1 MSAGPWFLRL
11 AGRHLLPL
19 LLFVFALLTISLRY
33 QHHMGT
39 IEADVVQQES
49 SRLRERLSIDQSQ
62 LDQRMGLDDTLVLRR
77 LVGALALHQGLERA
91 YLIDPLGKVRASL
104 SRLDVG
110 MPVTGVLARAGVPL
124 ALTGLQTAPAP
135 RAIVVT
141 AQTDGLAL
149 SGDMPLQGGHRL
161 LVWVDNT
168 RAVAV
173 RRAAVQ
179 DELARE
185 AVLVLLAVAGL
196 ALLLHLL
203 WFRRAQRLSR
213 ALGAMG
219 AGDLNT
225 RTGLQGRDELADIG
239 AAADRMADQLCQEQD
254 RLRHMNDLVNRSPA
268 VVIEWRNQPGW
279 PVVQVSE
286 SVRQWGYEP
295 EQLLQG
301 RLQYSDLLHPD
312 DSQRIHDEVAHYFAH
327 GPDEYRQTYRI
338 RCADG
343 RWAWVDDRTTL
354 GRDAAGQVVNI
365 SGVLLDVS
373 AQREAEQAQRQQA
386 ELLRMFYE
394 LPFLGMAISSP
405 TDKRWLQVNDRLCEI
420 LGYPREALLRMT
432 WAEMTPP
439 GDLERN
445 VTLFEELI
453 AGQRNGYRMA
463 KRFLRQDGQIVHTE
477 IDVRAVRDE
486 TGRVQQLFATI
497 QDVTERKAAEEAL
510 QRSQLLLLKSQQI
523 GRMGSWMQDLA
534 SGTFSWSPQAHA
546 IHETS
551 EDGPPLTLEF
561 ILGLLHPDDVERVG
575 RVYGECQQAGQPYD
589 IHYRLRMTDGRIK
602 HLHV

>member
-239 AAADRMADQLCQEQD
+239 AAADRMADQLRQEQD

-268 VVIEWRNQPGW
+268 VVIEWLNQPGW

-301 RLQYSDLLHPD
+301 RLQYSDLLHP
-312 DSQRIHDEVAHYFAH
+312 
-327 GPDEYRQTYRI
+327 
-338 RCADG
+338 
-343 RWAWVDDRTTL
+343 
-354 GRDAAGQVVNI
+354 
-365 SGVLLDVS
+365 
-373 AQREAEQAQRQQA
+373 
-386 ELLRMFYE
+386 
-394 LPFLGMAISSP
+394 
-405 TDKRWLQVNDRLCEI
+405 
-420 LGYPREALLRMT
+420 
-432 WAEMTPP
+432 
-439 GDLERN
+439 
-445 VTLFEELI
+445 
-453 AGQRNGYRMA
+453 A
-463 KRFLRQDGQIVHTE
+463 K
-477 IDVRAVRDE
+477 
-486 TGRVQQLFATI
+486 
-497 QDVTERKAAEEAL
+497 
-510 QRSQLLLLKSQQI
+510 
-523 GRMGSWMQDLA
+523 
-534 SGTFSWSPQAHA
+534 
-546 IHETS
+546 
-551 EDGPPLTLEF
+551 
-561 ILGLLHPDDVERVG
+561 
-575 RVYGECQQAGQPYD
+575 
-589 IHYRLRMTDGRIK
+589 
-602 HLHV
+602 